1 MNILPLPYLLISSLI
16 LPYHIP
22 FIQPSGSKPEPYT
35 PLSTP
40 HTRAVENSGL
50 NRSPESSL
58 RTPLSHQTRLIR
70 EHSSR
75 MLSSRHRALISL
87 SKVPNIHIM
96 MTYIRKLTPTNMN
109 GLTFRGLTGPLD
121 QPHQY

>member
-1 MNILPLPYLLISSLI
+1 
-16 LPYHIP
+16 
-22 FIQPSGSKPEPYT
+22 
-35 PLSTP
+35 
-40 HTRAVENSGL
+40 
-50 NRSPESSL
+50 
-58 RTPLSHQTRLIR
+58 
-70 EHSSR
+70 